1 MPSTRADVSQVSWR
15 KSSLSFF
22 NGNCV
27 EACRLGT
34 DRIGIRD
41 SKDNGNGPVLI
52 FTDGEWAAFLAG
64 AKQGQFDNL

>member
-1 MPSTRADVSQVSWR
+1 MPSIRADVSQVSWR
-15 KSSLSFF
+15 KSSLSYY

-27 EACRLGT
+27 ELCRLGT

-41 SKDNGNGPVLI
+41 SKGNGPVLI
-52 FTDGEWAAFLAG
+52 FTDAEWAAFLAG